1 MIVVSDIIP
10 IIKNKE
16 QFDYWVDVL
25 SFYRNIMRVFKYI
38 DSRNTMQEQLN
49 AGKQNIIENGL

>member
-1 MIVVSDIIP
+1 
-10 IIKNKE
+10 
-16 QFDYWVDVL
+16 
-25 SFYRNIMRVFKYI
+25 MRVFKYM

>member
-25 SFYRNIMRVFKYI
+25 SFYRNI
-38 DSRNTMQEQLN
+38 
-49 AGKQNIIENGL
+49 